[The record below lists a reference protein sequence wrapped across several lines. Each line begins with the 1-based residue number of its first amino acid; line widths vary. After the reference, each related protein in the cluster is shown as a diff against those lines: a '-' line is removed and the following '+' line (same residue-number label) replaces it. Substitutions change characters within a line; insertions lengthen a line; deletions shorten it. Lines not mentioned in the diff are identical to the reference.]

1 MVRRRKPATAR
12 PHPGIAHRRE
22 KTVIHPFSTCL
33 NRETFSRCFI
43 PSSLLRVSFFI
54 FPSCPRKGAPYSAV
68 NVYFEENIFHPRL
81 ESFESRQNFEELEMG
96 EGVRAALPLRW
107 RRWRRRRH
115 PFMHGVLFALRS
127 LPVVV
132 SVRSLGD
139 DPSVVILFCFFIY
152 FYYFPFF
159 SYGRR
164 RHRSQVA
171 FCGTP

>member
-1 MVRRRKPATAR
+1 MSLFLSL
-12 PHPGIAHRRE
+12 
-22 KTVIHPFSTCL
+22 FS
-33 NRETFSRCFI
+33 
-43 PSSLLRVSFFI
+43 
-54 FPSCPRKGAPYSAV
+54 SCPREGAPYSAV

-96 EGVRAALPLRW
+96 EGVRAALPL
-107 RRWRRRRH
+107 RWRRRRH